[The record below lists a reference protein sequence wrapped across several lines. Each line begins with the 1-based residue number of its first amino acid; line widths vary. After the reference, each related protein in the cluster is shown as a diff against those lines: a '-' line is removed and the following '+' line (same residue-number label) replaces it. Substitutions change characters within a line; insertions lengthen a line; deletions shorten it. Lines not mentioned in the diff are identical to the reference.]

1 MKKRIVALLLALALC
16 SSLMVTAFAETI
28 TFSDVPAS
36 YWGHKNIMQMAK
48 DGLFKGTTEPVN
60 GVGTFDPEKTMTRAE
75 FVTSVLRAV
84 YPEQAAEVQNIAGK
98 WWLGYYHMALKYG
111 ILFAGELENGAMD
124 KPMSRQ
130 EMAMVLVRALK
141 VRHESPD
148 QLVKESQIA
157 DYNTIGAAY
166 KDYVRQ
172 CFSMGLIAGVDAKGT
187 FAPTKSLTR
196 AEAATVLCR
205 LLYEDMR
212 AEIKFEDGKTESK
225 PVEPNKPSGSNRPSG
240 TNKPSS
246 GGSLS
251 GGSGNNKPSGGGNN
265 SGSSSGNNNPGTTT
279 PSTPSDPRD
288 ELYGDLTVD
297 EVFDMKEQDEDSYW
311 AFVEWLEDNGRTFDS
326 WLEDNQEDVE
336 IDLPPWEEGGKSP
349 DRYTLEQYLNL
360 SEDMQYAFRE
370 YFGSEEAFYA
380 WFESKIEDDEPEE
393 EDDLFV
399 GMELEDFTFDTFVEM
414 VQDPLDQAAFCEKYF
429 GGDEAALFDWLD
441 SLIEEPEL

>member
-1 MKKRIVALLLALALC
+1 MNKRITALLLTLTLC
-16 SSLMVTAFAETI
+16 SSLMVTALAKTI

-36 YWGHKNIMQMAK
+36 YWGHKNIMQMTK

-84 YPEQAAEVQNIAGK
+84 YPEQAAEVQNVAGK

-111 ILFAGELENGAMD
+111 ILFTGELDNGAMD

-212 AEIKFEDGKTESK
+212 VEIKFEDGKTESK
-225 PVEPNKPSGSNRPSG
+225 PAEPNKPSG

-251 GGSGNNKPSGGGNN
+251 GGSGSGSNKPSGGNTSGGSSNP
-265 SGSSSGNNNPGTTT
+265 GSSSGNNNPGTTT

-288 ELYGDLTVD
+288 DLYGDLTIE
-297 EVFDMKEQDEDSYW
+297 EVFDMRDNDEESYQDFID
-311 AFVEWLEDNGRTFDS
+311 WLEDNGTSFED

-336 IDLPPWEEGGKSP
+336 IELPPWEEGGKSP

-360 SEDMQYAFRE
+360 SEDLQYAFRE
-370 YFGSEEAFYA
+370 YFGSEDAFYA
-380 WFESKIEDDEPEE
+380 WFESQIEDPELDE
-393 EDDLFV
+393 ED
-399 GMELEDFTFDTFVEM
+399 TFDGMDLDDFIFDDYFEM
-414 VQDPLDQAAFCEKYF
+414 DTVDQAAFCEQFF
-429 GGDEAALFDWLD
+429 GGDEDALFDWLD
-441 SLIEEPEL
+441 SMIEEPEL